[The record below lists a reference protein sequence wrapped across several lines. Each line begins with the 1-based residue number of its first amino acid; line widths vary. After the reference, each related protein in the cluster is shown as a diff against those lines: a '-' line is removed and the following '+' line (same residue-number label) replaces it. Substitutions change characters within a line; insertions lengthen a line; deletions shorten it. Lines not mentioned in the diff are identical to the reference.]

1 MAAMLDFQVANR
13 VNFISIPMGLTVPN
27 LVLVSQFARFF
38 SYPLHYKKLQK
49 TECLRR
55 EGYISPLCNAYPPK
69 PLQLPRGACG
79 VLWAT

>member
-38 SYPLHYKKLQK
+38 SYPLHYQGQVQDKSVNPEDQD
-49 TECLRR
+49 
-55 EGYISPLCNAYPPK
+55 
-69 PLQLPRGACG
+69 QG
-79 VLWAT
+79 VNPQDLDQAVNPQG